1 MDGIPYIQHCLG
13 VPWQTILAVIQF
25 TTWYYPVGMYRN
37 ALVTHSLNERAGLMF
52 LLIWSYMLFSSTFSQ
67 MIVTIMPRRRYWNKY
82 LRIILL
88 PVSDIL
94 RVGSRRGFPPSYIS
108 NLPTDNLS

>member
-13 VPWQTILAVIQF
+13 ATVADHIGRHSIHH
-25 TTWYYPVGMYRN
+25 
-37 ALVTHSLNERAGLMF
+37 LVLSCSNVQKCPCH
-52 LLIWSYMLFSSTFSQ
+52 TFSERKSRAN
-67 MIVTIMPRRRYWNKY
+67 VPSYLVLHAVLLHFLTNDSYHHARRRYWNKY